1 MLTWTEA
8 EQRLAESLPAYES
21 RPQQK
26 MLAEAIEIALGE
38 CKVVIGQ
45 GGCGVG
51 KSFALLIPLIM
62 HALRTGLPA
71 AVSTATKSLQDQYI
85 NKDLPFLL
93 QHLGEPFTY
102 AVVKGRGN
110 YVCKAKMQELK
121 PGDIQYREALVQELA
136 ADPTHSGDLT
146 DLVTPI
152 EPAEKRFIVST
163 SDECPGKS
171 ECPFGDKGCYAEV
184 AKDRAKR
191 SNIVVVNHAALITD
205 LKIKQEGGF
214 GLLPEF
220 GAIGVD
226 ESHELESY
234 ATNALGAEVTQ
245 RGIEN
250 LANEAINLLSAT
262 VSAETSALLGAA
274 ERLFFHL
281 KKLLKEAKERTVKFG
296 DREALE
302 AEKQLGD
309 ILRALLT
316 LKKAAEAA
324 YVTEDAERMRLK
336 RLKKRIN
343 SMFDKFKAVVFS
355 TSAELVRWIESDD
368 KRGVVLKYAPLYVGE
383 FLNEMIWE
391 RGPAALVSATV
402 AIGNDFSFV
411 AERHGIP
418 AGYDHVDAGSP
429 FDFEKQAS
437 LYIPDKCDPSADPAN
452 WRSKVRMQ
460 SLELIRKAGGRALL
474 LFSSRANMQA
484 MHDSMKESLEDMG
497 LTVLIQGQGTVK
509 QLGEKFKSDETSVLF
524 GLKSFATGFDVPGDA
539 LRVVIIDKMPF
550 PVPSDVI
557 FAARAEAI
565 DKAATNKWVDG
576 AFPKLSVP
584 SMALDLLQEAGRL
597 IRTTSDEGLIAIF
610 DSRLVEKR
618 YGKQILKAL
627 PPARR
632 VGTFQEASSYLEDLS
647 SRRG

>member
-21 RPQQK
+21 RPQQRL
-26 MLAEAIEIALGE
+26 LAEGIEEALENGE
-38 CKVVIGQ
+38 VIIGQ
-45 GGCGVG
+45 AGCGVG

-85 NKDLPFLL
+85 GKDLPFLL
-93 QHLGEPFTY
+93 KHLGVDFRY

-110 YVCKAKMQELK
+110 YVCKAKMAELK
-121 PGDIQYREALVQELA
+121 PGDIQFREQLVEELK
-136 ADPTHSGDLT
+136 DPDHSGDLT
-146 DLVTPI
+146 DLTTPI
-152 EPAEKRFIVST
+152 EPNERRMIVST

-171 ECPFGDKGCYAEV
+171 ECPFGEKGCFAEV
-184 AKDRAKR
+184 AKERAKR
-191 SNIVVVNHAALITD
+191 AHIVVINHAALITD
-205 LKIKQEGGF
+205 LKIKREGGF
-214 GLLPEF
+214 GMLPEF

-250 LANEAINLLSAT
+250 LANEATNLLSAT

-274 ERLFFHL
+274 ERLFTHL
-281 KKLLKEAKERTVKFG
+281 KKLLKEAGERTVKFG

-302 AEKQLGD
+302 AEGQLGD

-343 SMFDKFKAVVFS
+343 SMFDKFKEVIFS
-355 TSAELVRWIESDD
+355 TSDELVRWVESDE
-368 KRGVVLKYAPLYVGE
+368 KRGVVLKYAPLHVGE

-402 AIGNDFSFV
+402 AIGKDFSFV

-418 AGYDHVDAGSP
+418 AGYQRVDAGTP
-429 FDFEKQAS
+429 FDFEKQAK
-437 LYIPDKCDPSADPAN
+437 LYIPEKCVPSGEGLSN
-452 WRSKVRMQ
+452 WKMTLRMQ
-460 SLELIRKAGGRALL
+460 GLELIRKAGGRTLA
-474 LFSSRANMQA
+474 LFSSRQ
-484 MHDSMKESLEDMG
+484 SMEATHEALKEPLEDMG
-497 LTVLIQGQGTVK
+497 LTVLMQGQGTVK
-509 QLGEKFKSDETSVLF
+509 QLGERFKADETSVLF

-539 LRVVIIDKMPF
+539 LRLVLIDKMPF

-565 DKAATNKWVDG
+565 DKRKTGWNDSS
-576 AFPKLSVP
+576 FNLLSVP
-584 SMALDLLQEAGRL
+584 SMALDLLQEVGRL
-597 IRTTSDEGLIAIF
+597 IRTTSDEGLVAIF
-610 DSRLVEKR
+610 DSRLIEKG
-618 YGKQILKAL
+618 YGKKIMKAL
-627 PPARR
+627 PPAQR
-632 VGTFQEASSYLEDLS
+632 VGPFREAAAYLEDLS
-647 SRRG
+647 ARR

>member
-21 RPQQK
+21 RPQQR
-26 MLAEAIEIALGE
+26 MLAEGIETALANGE
-38 CKVVIGQ
+38 VIVGQ
-45 GGCGVG
+45 AGCGVG

-62 HALRTGLPA
+62 HSLRTGLPS
-71 AVSTATKSLQDQYI
+71 AVSTATKSLQDQYVS
-85 NKDLPFLL
+85 KDLPFLL
-93 QHLGEPFTY
+93 KHLGVDFRY

-121 PGDIQYREALVQELA
+121 PGDIQFREQLVEELK
-136 ADPTHSGDLT
+136 DPDHSGDLT
-146 DLVTPI
+146 DLTTPI
-152 EPAEKRFIVST
+152 EPGEKRFIVST

-171 ECPFGDKGCYAEV
+171 ECPFGDKGCFAEV
-184 AKDRAKR
+184 AKERAKR
-191 SNIVVVNHAALITD
+191 AHIVVVNHAALITD

-250 LANEAINLLSAT
+250 LANEATNLLSAT
-262 VSAETSALLGAA
+262 VSPETSALLGAA
-274 ERLFFHL
+274 ERLFNHL
-281 KKLLKEAKERTVKFG
+281 KKLLKEAGERTVKFG

-302 AEKQLGD
+302 AEAQLGD
-309 ILRALLT
+309 ILRALLM

-324 YVTEDAERMRLK
+324 YVGEDEQRMRLK

-343 SMFDKFKAVVFS
+343 SMFDKFKAVIFS
-355 TSAELVRWIESDD
+355 TSDELVRWVEADD
-368 KRGVVLKYAPLYVGE
+368 KRGVVLKFAPLHVGE
-383 FLNEMIWE
+383 FLDEMIWQ

-402 AIGNDFSFV
+402 AIGDDFSFV
-411 AERHGIP
+411 AERHGIQP
-418 AGYDHVDAGSP
+418 GYRHVDAGSP
-429 FDFEKQAS
+429 FDFEKQAT
-437 LYIPDKCDPSADPAN
+437 LYIPEKCDPSGDPAN
-452 WRSKVRMQ
+452 WRSKLRMQ
-460 SLELIRKAGGRALL
+460 SLELIRKAGGRTLA
-474 LFSSRANMQA
+474 LFSSRSNMQV
-484 MHDSMKESLEDMG
+484 MHDLLKEALEDMG

-509 QLGEKFKSDETSVLF
+509 HLGEQFKADETSVLF

-539 LRVVIIDKMPF
+539 LRLVIIDKMPF

-565 DKAATNKWVDG
+565 DRVATNKWVDG

-597 IRTTSDEGLIAIF
+597 IRTTSDEGMIAIF
-610 DSRLVEKR
+610 DSRLLEKR
-618 YGKQILKAL
+618 YGKQIVKAL

-632 VGTFQEASSYLEDLS
+632 VGTFQEASAYLEDLS
-647 SRRG
+647 ARRG

>member
-21 RPQQK
+21 RPQQR
-26 MLAEAIEIALGE
+26 MLAEGIEAALEDGD
-38 CKVVIGQ
+38 VIIGQ

-62 HALRTGLPA
+62 HALRTGLPS
-71 AVSTATKSLQDQYI
+71 AVSTATKSLQDQYVG
-85 NKDLPFLL
+85 KDLPFLL
-93 QHLGEPFTY
+93 KHLGVDFRY

-110 YVCKAKMQELK
+110 YVCKAKMKELK
-121 PGDIQYREALVQELA
+121 PGDIQFREQLVEELSNP
-136 ADPTHSGDLT
+136 DHSGDLT
-146 DLVTPI
+146 DLTTPI
-152 EPAEKRFIVST
+152 EPNERRMIVST

-171 ECPFGDKGCYAEV
+171 ECPFGDKGCFAEV
-184 AKDRAKR
+184 AKERAKR
-191 SNIVVVNHAALITD
+191 SHIVVVNHAALITD

-250 LANEAINLLSAT
+250 LANEATNLLSAT
-262 VSAETSALLGAA
+262 VSAETSALLGSA
-274 ERLFFHL
+274 ERLFTHL
-281 KKLLKEAKERTVKFG
+281 KKLLKEADERTVKFG

-302 AEKQLGD
+302 AEQQLGD

-324 YVTEDAERMRLK
+324 YVGEDEERMRLK

-343 SMFDKFKAVVFS
+343 SMFDKFKSVIFS
-355 TSAELVRWIESDD
+355 TSDELVRWVESDE
-368 KRGVVLKYAPLYVGE
+368 KRGVVLKYAPLHVGE

-391 RGPAALVSATV
+391 RCPAALVSATV

-418 AGYDHVDAGSP
+418 AGYQHVDAGSP
-429 FDFEKQAS
+429 FDFEKQAT
-437 LYIPDKCDPSADPAN
+437 LYIPAEKCVPSGEGVAN
-452 WRSKVRMQ
+452 WRSTLRIQ

-474 LFSSRANMQA
+474 LFSSRSNMQA

-497 LTVLIQGQGTVK
+497 LTVLIQGEGTVK
-509 QLGEKFKSDETSVLF
+509 QLGERFKADETSVLF

-539 LRVVIIDKMPF
+539 LRLVIIDKMPF

-565 DKAATNKWVDG
+565 DKRKTGWNDG
-576 AFPKLSVP
+576 SFMRLSVP

-597 IRTTSDEGLIAIF
+597 IRTTNDEGLIAIF

-618 YGKQILKAL
+618 YGKEILKAL

-632 VGTFQEASSYLEDLS
+632 VGTFQEASAYLADLS
-647 SRRG
+647 ARRG

>member
-1 MLTWTEA
+1 MLTWAEA
-8 EQRLAESLPAYES
+8 EDRLAESLPAYET
-21 RPQQK
+21 RPQQR
-26 MLAEAIEIALGE
+26 MLAEGIEAALSGGE
-38 CKVVIGQ
+38 VIIGQ

-51 KSFALLIPLIM
+51 KSFALLIPMIM
-62 HALRTGLPA
+62 HAIRTGIPVA
-71 AVSTATKSLQDQYI
+71 ISTATKSLQDQYI
-85 NKDLPFLL
+85 GKDLPFLL
-93 QHLGEPFTY
+93 KHLGVDFRY

-110 YVCKAKMQELK
+110 YVCKAKMAELK
-121 PGDIQYREALVQELA
+121 PGDIQFREQLVEELKNP
-136 ADPTHSGDLT
+136 DHSGDLT

-152 EPAEKRFIVST
+152 EPSERRMIVST

-171 ECPFGDKGCYAEV
+171 ECPFGDKGCFAEV
-184 AKDRAKR
+184 AKERAKR
-191 SNIVVVNHAALITD
+191 SHVVVVNHAALITD

-220 GAIGVD
+220 SAIGVD

-250 LANEAINLLSAT
+250 LANEATNLLSAT

-274 ERLFFHL
+274 ERLFTHL
-281 KKLLKEAKERTVKFG
+281 KKLLKVAGERTVKFG

-302 AEKQLGD
+302 AEKELGD

-343 SMFDKFKAVVFS
+343 SMFDKFKSVIFS
-355 TSAELVRWIESDD
+355 TSDELVRWVESDD
-368 KRGVVLKYAPLYVGE
+368 KRGVVLKYAPLHVGE
-383 FLNEMIWE
+383 FLNEMMWE

-418 AGYDHVDAGSP
+418 AGYRKVDAGSP
-429 FDFEKQAS
+429 FDFEKQAT
-437 LYIPDKCDPSADPAN
+437 LYIPETCDPSGDPAN
-452 WRSKVRMQ
+452 WRSKLRMQ
-460 SLELIRKAGGRALL
+460 SLELIRKAGGRTLL
-474 LFSSRANMQA
+474 LFSSRMNMLA
-484 MHDSMKESLEDMG
+484 MHESLKDSLEDMG

-509 QLGEKFKSDETSVLF
+509 QLGEQFKVDETSVLF

-539 LRVVIIDKMPF
+539 LRLVIIDKMPF

-565 DKAATNKWVDG
+565 DKRKTGWNDG
-576 AFPKLSVP
+576 SFMRLSVP

-597 IRTTSDEGLIAIF
+597 IRTVNDEGLIAIF
-610 DSRLVEKR
+610 DSRLTEKR
-618 YGKQILKAL
+618 YGKQIVKAL

-632 VGTFQEASSYLEDLS
+632 VGTFQEASAYLEDLS
-647 SRRG
+647 ARRG